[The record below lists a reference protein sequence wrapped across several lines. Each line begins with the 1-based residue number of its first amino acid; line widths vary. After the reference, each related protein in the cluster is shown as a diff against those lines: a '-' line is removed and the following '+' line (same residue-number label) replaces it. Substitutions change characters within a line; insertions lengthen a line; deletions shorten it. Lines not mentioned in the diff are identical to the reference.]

1 MITILKLVFDMQIYQ
16 NKVYETFDFPISE
29 VYRITDTHVDPCQ
42 VKMMQGV
49 YIYIQSPVVC
59 ILCTG
64 VGRRGGGF
72 TITTPSTALN
82 CKVSYSHKSLSFFK
96 WCS

>member
-16 NKVYETFDFPISE
+16 NKVYETFDYLVSE

-49 YIYIQSPVVC
+49 YIYNP
-59 ILCTG
+59 
-64 VGRRGGGF
+64 
-72 TITTPSTALN
+72 P
-82 CKVSYSHKSLSFFK
+82 
-96 WCS
+96 